1 MSLICYHIKIELLS
15 VIVFTT
21 ELCFYFDSI
30 LKQFEFIETLFLTTH
45 THGLKGTILINKE
58 KLTYHF
64 FLTYGNSA
72 LTYGCPLLKGEKKY
86 PAPPPPPID
95 KCNAFI

>member
-15 VIVFTT
+15 VIFFST
-21 ELCFYFDSI
+21 ELCFYPAGIDSI
-30 LKQFEFIETLFLTTH
+30 LTQFGFIEPLFLTTH

-72 LTYGCPLLKGEKKY
+72 LTYGCPLLKGKKKY
-86 PAPPPPPID
+86 SAPSVRLN
-95 KCNAFI
+95 K